1 MRRAIREGRE
11 CRVTLLNFRKDGA
24 PFWCEVHLAPVCDA
38 LGHVVQYV
46 GVQNDVSDRVRA
58 EMQLREER
66 DRADYMARHDLLTGL
81 PSRQEF
87 NDRADGILAELPDT
101 ESAVVLFIDLDDFK
115 RVNDRYGHETGDDVL
130 RQSARELRR
139 LCGRDVLLARQS
151 GDEFVAL
158 FTSLDAQGAIDR
170 AQELAAAI
178 SEQLLEHPVVGVVS
192 DSELRSIRCWPAPT
206 RRCTPTRDAGALR
219 WQSSVSSRRPDVA
232 LARLVT
238 GSPHVLD
245 GVGLSAVPP

>member
-1 MRRAIREGRE
+1 
-11 CRVTLLNFRKDGA
+11 
-24 PFWCEVHLAPVCDA
+24 
-38 LGHVVQYV
+38 
-46 GVQNDVSDRVRA
+46 
-58 EMQLREER
+58 
-66 DRADYMARHDLLTGL
+66 MARHDLLTGL

-158 FTSLDAQGAIDR
+158 FTSPDAQGAIDR
-170 AQELAAAI
+170 AQELAATI

-192 DSELRSIRCWPAPT
+192 ASAGSTLSSPGHRASLDQML
-206 RRCTPTRDAGALR
+206 AGADAAMYANK
-219 WQSSVSSRRPDVA
+219 RRRGAP
-232 LARLVT
+232 LAVQR
-238 GSPHVLD
+238 
-245 GVGLSAVPP
+245 

>member
-1 MRRAIREGRE
+1 
-11 CRVTLLNFRKDGA
+11 
-24 PFWCEVHLAPVCDA
+24 
-38 LGHVVQYV
+38 VQYV

-66 DRADYMARHDLLTGL
+66 DRAEYMARHDLLTGL

-101 ESAVVLFIDLDDFK
+101 ETAVVLFIDLNDFK
-115 RVNDRYGHETGDDVL
+115 RVNDRYGHDTGDDVL

-158 FTSLDAQGAIDR
+158 FTSPDAQEAIDR
-170 AQELAAAI
+170 AQALAAAV
-178 SEQLLEHPVVGVVS
+178 SEQMLEHPVVGVVS
-192 DSELRSIRCWPAPT
+192 ASAGSTLSSPGQRASLDQML
-206 RRCTPTRDAGALR
+206 AGADAAMYANK
-219 WQSSVSSRRPDVA
+219 RRRGAP
-232 LARLVT
+232 LAAQR
-238 GSPHVLD
+238 
-245 GVGLSAVPP
+245 